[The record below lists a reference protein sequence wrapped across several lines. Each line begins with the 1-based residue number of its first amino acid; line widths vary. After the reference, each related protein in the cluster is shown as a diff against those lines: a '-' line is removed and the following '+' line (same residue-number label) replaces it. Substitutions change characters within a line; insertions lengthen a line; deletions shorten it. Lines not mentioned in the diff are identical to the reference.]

1 MTNTI
6 IAEPKWQQYSGVLL
20 IEIIPGM
27 FKSINQSKR
36 NKTITTGVHADSS
49 KHSFFLQFLVLKTAQ
64 ILISA
69 L

>member
-1 MTNTI
+1 MATVQWSPAHRNHPRNVQI
-6 IAEPKWQQYSGVLL
+6 NQ
-20 IEIIPGM
+20 
-27 FKSINQSKR
+27 SINQSKR

>member
-1 MTNTI
+1 MATVQWSPAHRNH
-6 IAEPKWQQYSGVLL
+6 PRNVQ
-20 IEIIPGM
+20 
-27 FKSINQSKR
+27 INQSKR